1 MRIAPPPI
9 RSQVLDR
16 GLCMAVEWIRWLQAV
31 VNGIEAIQTEN
42 DVEVTDATKGV
53 ILTAPNGTRYR
64 VKVNNA
70 GTLTTTSL

>member
-16 GLCMAVEWIRWLQAV
+16 SLCMAVEWLRWLQAIV
-31 VNGIEAIQTEN
+31 KGIENIQTEN
-42 DVEVTDATKGV
+42 DVEITDSAKGV

-70 GTLTTTSL
+70 GTLTTTAL